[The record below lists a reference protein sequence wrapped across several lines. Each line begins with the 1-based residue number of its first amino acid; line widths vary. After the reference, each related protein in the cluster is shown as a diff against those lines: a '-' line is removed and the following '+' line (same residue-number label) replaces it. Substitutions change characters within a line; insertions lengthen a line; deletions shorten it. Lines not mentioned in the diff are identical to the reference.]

1 MKIKMLTGVAGTDFV
16 LNRGEVTDRYEIPQ
30 ARRLIEAGLAVAV
43 ADEQD
48 GELAKLRAENM
59 VLRAQKSELD
69 TLRTKHAA
77 TVAALAAA
85 TKSAEGGGA

>member
-69 TLRTKHAA
+69 TLRAKHAA

-85 TKSAEGGGA
+85 TKSAQGGGT

>member
-16 LNRGEVTDRYEIPQ
+16 LNRGEVTDRYEISQ

-85 TKSAEGGGA
+85 TKPAQGGGT

>member
-16 LNRGEVTDRYEIPQ
+16 LNRGEVTDRYEISQ

-85 TKSAEGGGA
+85 TKPVQGGGT

>member
-77 TVAALAAA
+77 TVAALAVA
-85 TKSAEGGGA
+85 TKSAQGGGT

>member
-16 LNRGEVTDRYEIPQ
+16 LNRGEVTDRYEISQ

-85 TKSAEGGGA
+85 TKSAQGGGT

>member
-16 LNRGEVTDRYEIPQ
+16 LNRGEVTDRYEISQ

-59 VLRAQKSELD
+59 VLRAQKK
-69 TLRTKHAA
+69 RTGHPAHQA
-77 TVAALAAA
+77 CGNRC
-85 TKSAEGGGA
+85 SAGCGD